1 MITMYVK
8 TGCPYCAMALAK
20 VDDLGLEINEL
31 NIADPG
37 VLDELMEKGGKRQV
51 PYLVDESTGTTM
63 YESADIVDYLE
74 KQYNNKDTSETPPTE
89 N

>member
-1 MITMYVK
+1 MYVK